1 MAQNLKLKVFT
12 CLTKL
17 GDRDTYSIA
26 ASELDSIVAS
36 LDSSTLSTFVSCI
49 LSTDTND
56 KPAVRKHCLLLLADL
71 SISHTQS
78 LSRFLPKILSHLIQR
93 LRDSD
98 SSVRSQCISTVSALT
113 ANVTRV
119 PFSSAFLRPLSD
131 ALFTEQDRNSQV
143 GSALCLAAAIDAAPD
158 PDPGRLG
165 RALMPKLERLLKE
178 GFRAKSA
185 VLVVVGS
192 VIGAGGVSGRGV
204 EGLRSLV
211 QCLLEFLSSEDWAAR
226 KAAAEG
232 LGRLAIVE
240 RDALPE
246 FKAGCLKAFENR
258 RFDKVKA
265 VREVMNQMIE
275 EWKQVPDVSE
285 ETSPPPRSQTSSRED
300 AIDGRY
306 PSGSKH
312 SIAARSEAS
321 RMRKKSI
328 PASRSTP
335 PASSLA
341 TVAGKKNPPP
351 NGSGKKTSSA
361 MFQKLDGKKASDWNV
376 EISVPTATSSIGD
389 CVDAHRIKEEQGND
403 KTRFG
408 KQETNRALFNR
419 SSDGNIHKFGASR
432 VAPCH
437 EKTPESNVLIN
448 SGTENHNNNH
458 KESEDLSLIRKQLV
472 QIEKQQSSLLD
483 HIQRFIGS
491 SQTGIQTLET
501 RMHGLELALDEISY
515 DLAVTN
521 GKMANTGS
529 HGTTCCPLPGAEFLS
544 PKFWRRTEPHHMTS
558 KFSTSNGI
566 PLAAMRRRGDKNGS
580 AGTFMLD
587 QNRLQLQGGGG
598 FIVNPLAEIHID
610 SRGNSEIL
618 NH

>member
-26 ASELDSIVAS
+26 TSELDSIVAS
-36 LDSSTLSTFVSCI
+36 LDSSTLPTFVSCI
-49 LSTDTND
+49 LSTDTTD
-56 KPAVRKHCLLLLADL
+56 KPAIRKHCLLLLADI

-78 LSRFLPKILSHLIQR
+78 LSPFLPKILAHLTRR

-113 ANVTRV
+113 ANVTRA

-131 ALFTEQDRNSQV
+131 ALFTEQDRNAQI

-165 RALMPKLERLLKE
+165 RALMPKLERLLKNE

-192 VIGAGGVSGRGV
+192 VIGAGALSGRGV

-211 QCLLEFLSSEDWAAR
+211 QCLLGFLSSEDWAAR

-232 LGRLAIVE
+232 LERLAIVE
-240 RDALPE
+240 TDALPE

-258 RFDKVKA
+258 KFDKVKA

-275 EWKQVPDVSE
+275 AWKKVPDVSE
-285 ETSPPPRSQTSSRED
+285 EASPPPQSQASSRED

-306 PSGSKH
+306 PPGSKN
-312 SIAARSEAS
+312 SIAARSEAH
-321 RMRKKSI
+321 RMRKKTS

-335 PASSLA
+335 PASSSA
-341 TVAGKKNPPP
+341 TVAGKKNPS
-351 NGSGKKTSSA
+351 NSSLKKTGPA
-361 MFQKLDGKKASDWNV
+361 IFQKLDCKKASDCNV
-376 EISVPTATSSIGD
+376 GITVPIAASSIEGCD
-389 CVDAHRIKEEQGND
+389 DTHKMKEEQGSG

-408 KQETNRALFNR
+408 VLETRRALFNK
-419 SSDGNIHKFGASR
+419 SSDENTHKFSASR

-437 EKTPESNVLIN
+437 EESPESNVLN
-448 SGTENHNNNH
+448 RDTENHNNNH
-458 KESEDLSLIRKQLV
+458 KESEDLSLISKQLV

-483 HIQRFIGS
+483 LLQRFIGS
-491 SQTGIQTLET
+491 SQTSIHTLET
-501 RMHGLELALDEISY
+501 RVHGLELALDEISY
-515 DLAVTN
+515 DLAVKNGRMTN
-521 GKMANTGS
+521 AGS
-529 HGTTCCPLPGAEFLS
+529 HGTTCCLLPGAEFLS
-544 PKFWRRTEPHHMTS
+544 SKFWRRTEDRQMTS

-566 PLAAMRRRGDKNGS
+566 PSATMRSRGYKSGT
-580 AGTFMLD
+580 AGTSKLD
-587 QNRLQLQGGGG
+587 HHRLQLQGGGG
-598 FIVNPLAEIHID
+598 FIVNPLAEIQGATQ
-610 SRGNSEIL
+610 RF
-618 NH
+618 